1 MLNAEALILSLLQ
14 VKRAN
19 PEKNCF
25 LEYDRLYI
33 DHKIYVYNDVMG
45 QESVLRHYFDLR
57 PNFLRQTLFHVV
69 PAGGGNVRGT
79 KIQRHVQSARN
90 ADADVPAS
98 RRRRRRW
105 EGLGNDGRHH
115 GPEVARPQQAA
126 VRDELES
133 VMPFIVS

>member
-1 MLNAEALILSLLQ
+1 MLMSLLQ

-45 QESVLRHYFDLR
+45 QESVLRHQFDQIFHD
-57 PNFLRQTLFHVV
+57 NMFSHVV

-105 EGLGNDGRHH
+105 EGLGNDGQRH

-133 VMPFIVS
+133 VMRLE